1 MSVDSIV
8 GDRPKLPGGAN
19 LDFDSHAYLVE
30 HYNPSINGE
39 LPNFTLSQSFDLL
52 LWLFEMLSRLVD
64 RPTVMF
70 NLIL

>member
-39 LPNFTLSQSFDLL
+39 LPNFTLSQSFD
-52 LWLFEMLSRLVD
+52 FVA
-64 RPTVMF
+64 
-70 NLIL
+70 